1 MIIEERLLPGGVS
14 VITPCDLVPS
24 VSTALPMTIGELCD
38 ANEGLCSLIAA
49 RNAMMSTI
57 YDIEEWES

>member
-14 VITPCDLVPS
+14 VITPSDLVPS
-24 VSTALPMTIGELCD
+24 VSMALPMTIGELCD
-38 ANEGLCSLIAA
+38 VNEGLHDLIAA

-57 YDIEEWES
+57 YDIEEWG